1 MTKDVDGSAA
11 SDCYAAEISMI
22 DQYLFEVR
30 NAISY
35 SVSVQVLQSAVS
47 LNRRR
52 LSLQR
57 IRDLLAAQSDCVSA

>member
-1 MTKDVDGSAA
+1 MTKELDGSAA
-11 SDCYAAEISMI
+11 YAAEISMI

-35 SVSVQVLQSAVS
+35 SVSVQVLQSALS

-57 IRDLLAAQSDCVSA
+57 IRDLLVAQSDCVLA